1 MGYLPNRP
9 KRTPCRILCAPIPD
23 QAGQAPPGI
32 LPLAVRSWRRVAQY
46 PPAAHVDGEA
56 RVEEAAAGYIP
67 DPHWAMDIARC
78 HMPGVQAGVLLKK
91 TTSPKN
97 WEVTLKMDGPCDG
110 LDTLHALILRKQP
123 VARAIWPSTSALL
136 HGIRLWW
143 LSDAWGIAFFPNVGG
158 APCAAIPLP
167 KKGSGASSWLV
178 PRLCRGEGGG
188 HVANAMSLPSEP
200 PESRHTVPLPPS
212 RIRLDARS
220 GQTRIWSPG
229 RTGCGGMA
237 AGAEPTELTGG
248 RPVTT
253 RETGTWDCGR
263 PIPDQAQFPEAWS
276 TCHWAVL
283 GGASLAWIAHAFRR
297 ENA

>member
-1 MGYLPNRP
+1 M
-9 KRTPCRILCAPIPD
+9 AP
-23 QAGQAPPGI
+23 
-32 LPLAVRSWRRVAQY
+32 
-46 PPAAHVDGEA
+46 
-56 RVEEAAAGYIP
+56 
-67 DPHWAMDIARC
+67 
-78 HMPGVQAGVLLKK
+78 
-91 TTSPKN
+91 
-97 WEVTLKMDGPCDG
+97 
-110 LDTLHALILRKQP
+110 ILRKQP
-123 VARAIWPSTSALL
+123 VARAIWPSTSASL

-143 LSDAWGIAFFPNVGG
+143 LSDGWGIAFSPNVGG

-237 AGAEPTELTGG
+237 AGAEPTELTDSL
-248 RPVTT
+248 RCP
-253 RETGTWDCGR
+253 
-263 PIPDQAQFPEAWS
+263 P
-276 TCHWAVL
+276 HWAPNVPGCAQRL
-283 GGASLAWIAHAFRR
+283 LHAFPDRR
-297 ENA
+297 QNQELGVAPGHS